1 MVHFRVD
8 SNLSKQTKSA
18 SVVELFAHITK
29 MKTAGFGIQV
39 SAVAAVSVIVP
50 RLFRLFAAR
59 WGFCGPL
66 CVNRSS
72 HNFAVG
78 LMGL

>member
-18 SVVELFAHITK
+18 SVELFAHITK
-29 MKTAGFGIQV
+29 IKTSGFGIQV
-39 SAVAAVSVIVP
+39 SAVADVSVIVP

-78 LMGL
+78 SMGL

>member
-18 SVVELFAHITK
+18 SVELFAHITK
-29 MKTAGFGIQV
+29 IKTSGFGIQV

-50 RLFRLFAAR
+50 QLFRLFAAR

-78 LMGL
+78 SMGL

>member
-29 MKTAGFGIQV
+29 IKTSGFGIQV

-50 RLFRLFAAR
+50 
-59 WGFCGPL
+59 
-66 CVNRSS
+66 
-72 HNFAVG
+72 
-78 LMGL
+78 